1 MGSIFKSQWSYIQLI
16 WYPKLIWY
24 RMGRHHQKIWHTTT
38 KKSYDQLP
46 ARMMSQGRRTTGGMS
61 GMASLTMSETSNGGA
76 AVNGWIEAVQLG
88 LVMGFTNQSCLG
100 RLLILH
106 FFGGLCEPWG
116 PTLRWQILG
125 CWLWEGRW
133 KRLRPCVIVSA
144 AGKMVEPIFLR
155 WVQKV
160 FTRGDKIRMEV

>member
-1 MGSIFKSQWSYIQLI
+1 
-16 WYPKLIWY
+16 
-24 RMGRHHQKIWHTTT
+24 
-38 KKSYDQLP
+38 
-46 ARMMSQGRRTTGGMS
+46 MMSQGRRTTGGMS

-116 PTLRWQILG
+116 PTLR
-125 CWLWEGRW
+125 
-133 KRLRPCVIVSA
+133 
-144 AGKMVEPIFLR
+144 
-155 WVQKV
+155 
-160 FTRGDKIRMEV
+160 